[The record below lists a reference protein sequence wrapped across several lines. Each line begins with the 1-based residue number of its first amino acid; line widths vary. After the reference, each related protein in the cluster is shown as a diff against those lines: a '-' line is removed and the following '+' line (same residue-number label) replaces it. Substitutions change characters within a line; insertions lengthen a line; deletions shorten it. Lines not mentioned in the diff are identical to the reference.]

1 MKKNLRTAQKRTMR
15 PVSIIAAAICSLLS
29 VNAIAQAPP
38 PTNPLVVNVLS
49 TGATPNDGTND
60 TAAIQLAVSQVAGT
74 GGTVLVPAGTY
85 MVDALVSVNLGSN
98 MTFKMESGAVL
109 KAIPNDTGTYNMVT
123 ISGKTNINIVGGKL
137 QGERHQHLTPGD
149 FINHSPYGE
158 WGMGIRIGSASSHI
172 YMEGVTVTECWG
184 DGIYIGGSAVS
195 TDITIL
201 GVVCDDNRRQG
212 CSITWADG
220 VLVKNSGFNNTVGT
234 APQYGIDIEPNAG
247 NYVKNVQILN
257 SQFINNKSTGVGL
270 HSAGN
275 PEISNITITGNTIS
289 GSWRGISVYKS
300 RSGITVSNNTLT
312 NNSALDGIII
322 EGSTSVNNTY
332 SNNTISVS
340 PAITGD
346 HAGIRIKDGATGN
359 TGTGNCISGYPYT
372 VKDEAG
378 GNNIIG
384 GACNGA
390 TISVAPTSLA
400 TFGEVPTGT
409 TSDEQSYTLTGIN
422 LTDNVT
428 VTAPAGY
435 EISTTSG
442 SGFGS
447 SKTVTQTGGTVS
459 QTIYVRFTPTAVQVY
474 NGNVTN
480 ASPGVA
486 TMNVALTGSG
496 TGKATGASDV
506 KKSSSTITI
515 DGSLSECDWANA
527 NSSTF
532 INAVQSNNTVK
543 ISTLWDSA
551 NLYMAYEVTD
561 SQIETPAVSIW
572 SQDAIEL
579 YLDAGHEKSTAID
592 ANDYQFI
599 ISAANEIG
607 YFQAAV
613 GKTIQ
618 KAVTIS
624 GPGYIV
630 EMAVP
635 WAQIGII
642 PAEGTALGA
651 LFANDDRDAGVS
663 KSFDWKD
670 LRSTGGFARPNLWG
684 DILLSGTKA
693 CVVTSLGTDLHQ
705 ANGMS
710 IFPSPASEFLT
721 VVLAGISGKQQI
733 HIFNSIG
740 SLVKVVELTGSSQID
755 ISGLPNGLYFI
766 YLKNNS
772 LKAQKF
778 IKQRIC

>member
-1 MKKNLRTAQKRTMR
+1 MWK
-15 PVSIIAAAICSLLS
+15 VSILTIVLCLLFS

-38 PTNPLVVNVLS
+38 PTNPYVANVLDYGAVGNCTLVGNTW
-49 TGATPNDGTND
+49 TGTDN
-60 TAAIQLAVSQVAGT
+60 TAAIQAAIDDVSQNHP
-74 GGTVLVPAGTY
+74 GGTVLVPDGTY
-85 MVDALVSVNLGSN
+85 LVSKKAANPGEAITLKSN
-98 MTFKMESGAVL
+98 ITFKMTSGATIQL
-109 KAIPNDTGTYNMVT
+109 KE
-123 ISGKTNINIVGGKL
+123 TNAGSYVILYIRNATNVNVVGGTVS
-137 QGERHQHLTPGD
+137 GERHQHLTPGN
-149 FINHSPYGE
+149 IPAPPYTDPNCTSANSCYGQ
-158 WGMGIRIGSASSHI
+158 WGYGIRVSASSNV
-172 YMEGVTVTECWG
+172 YFEEVLAKDCWG
-184 DGIYIGGSAVS
+184 DGFIVSDVS
-195 TDITIL
+195 TNVNL
-201 GVVCDDNRRQG
+201 YRVVADGNRRQG
-212 CSITWADG
+212 LSIIWVDG
-220 VLVKNSGFNNTVGT
+220 MVVKNSIFKNTRGHN
-234 APQYGIDIEPNAG
+234 PQTGIDLEPDAG
-247 NYVKNVQILN
+247 KAVNNVQILN
-257 SQFINNKSTGVGL
+257 NSFINNHFGAIGIYAKNGPVTNVVIDSNTSTGGAMAIRL
-270 HSAGN
+270 SFSA
-275 PEISNITITGNTIS
+275 SNISITNNTLSATDYGFYTYGGVTASTITGNTVTAPTCFYGNFTGNTIS
-289 GSWRGISVYKS
+289 PNTCFTGSVLTVYPANLS
-300 RSGITVSNNTLT
+300 FGDEAT
-312 NNSALDGIII
+312 
-322 EGSTSVNNTY
+322 GSTS
-332 SNNTISVS
+332 
-340 PAITGD
+340 
-346 HAGIRIKDGATGN
+346 
-359 TGTGNCISGYPYT
+359 
-372 VKDEAG
+372 DE
-378 GNNIIG
+378 
-384 GACNGA
+384 
-390 TISVAPTSLA
+390 L
-400 TFGEVPTGT
+400 
-409 TSDEQSYTLTGIN
+409 SYLLTGIN

-693 CVVTSLGTDLHQ
+693 CVVTSSGTDLHQ
-705 ANGMS
+705 ANGMT
-710 IFPSPASEFLT
+710 IYPSPASEFLT
-721 VVLAGISGKQQI
+721 VVLAGISGKQQMQ
-733 HIFNSIG
+733 IFNSIG
-740 SLVKVVELTGSSQID
+740 LLVKVVEFTGSSQID

-778 IKQRIC
+778 IKQ